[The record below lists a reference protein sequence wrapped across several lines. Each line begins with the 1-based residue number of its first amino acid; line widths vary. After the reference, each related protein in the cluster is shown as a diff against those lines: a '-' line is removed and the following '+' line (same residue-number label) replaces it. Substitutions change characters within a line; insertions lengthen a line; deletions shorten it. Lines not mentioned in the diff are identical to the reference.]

1 MARYHHLLAAADKMP
16 SNLKAL
22 EYSILQ
28 RLLLITMHK
37 EIFLTSHMSKTIQI
51 NQTFL
56 AQGTNERTGKTR
68 YCQRL
73 PGGLAYTLHL
83 LGTEVPAHSLLIA
96 QLPPYTC
103 SLSDFLLSSCLL
115 YQASYTALQ

>member
-1 MARYHHLLAAADKMP
+1 MEHYHHLLAAADKMP
-16 SNLKAL
+16 SNLKVL

-37 EIFLTSHMSKTIQI
+37 ETFLTSHMSKTIQI

-73 PGGLAYTLHL
+73 PGVLCLH
-83 LGTEVPAHSLLIA
+83 
-96 QLPPYTC
+96 
-103 SLSDFLLSSCLL
+103 
-115 YQASYTALQ
+115 TALAGY

>member
-1 MARYHHLLAAADKMP
+1 MKEP
-16 SNLKAL
+16 G
-22 EYSILQ
+22 
-28 RLLLITMHK
+28 RLDIAKGSLV
-37 EIFLTSHMSKTIQI
+37 
-51 NQTFL
+51 
-56 AQGTNERTGKTR
+56 G
-68 YCQRL
+68 Y
-73 PGGLAYTLHL
+73 AYTLHL